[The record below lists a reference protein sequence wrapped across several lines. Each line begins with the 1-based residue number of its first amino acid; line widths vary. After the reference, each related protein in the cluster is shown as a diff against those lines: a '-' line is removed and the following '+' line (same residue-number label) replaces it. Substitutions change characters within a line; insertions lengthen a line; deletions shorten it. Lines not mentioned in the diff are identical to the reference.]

1 MNKAERPEDIPRL
14 FVENWNNRRAD
25 LLAELFEEEADFV
38 NVVGFWWEDRRSIFK
53 AHDYGLKVIFKDSTL
68 RSGRI
73 KTKLLA
79 DDVAVLHVRMT
90 LAGQTPIE
98 KDAGIRQ
105 TVFTFVVRKRDGF
118 WLCAS
123 AQNTDIVAGAETYIR
138 SESGDLRPADYRK
151 KEPS

>member
-1 MNKAERPEDIPRL
+1 MNKAELPEDIPRL

-38 NVVGFWWEDRRSIFK
+38 NVVGLWWEDRRSIFK

-79 DDVAVLHVRMT
+79 DDVAVLHVRMI

-105 TVFTFVVRKRDGF
+105 TVFTFVVRKREGF

-151 KEPS
+151 KESS